1 MIRRLKRLLTPR
13 PGAIDFGD
21 LGGTRPVSNDFGWD
35 RGTPVDRIYIDRFLN
50 ANRGDVRGRALE
62 IGDASYC
69 RRFGSGVTR
78 QEVLHVDSA
87 NREATIIGDLSQ
99 SDVLARD
106 SFDCLLITQTLH
118 LIFDLEQAAAQLHG
132 ALSPGGVL
140 LLTVPGITPIDRRE
154 WRESWY
160 WSLSEFSLRRLF
172 EPLFGLE
179 NMRVETHGNVY
190 AATCFLHGLA
200 AEEVDRKKLDPT
212 DDAFPVVVSLRGR
225 KAE

>member
-13 PGAIDFGD
+13 PGTIDFGD
-21 LGGTRPVSNDFGWD
+21 LGRTRPVSNDFGWD

-50 ANRGDVRGRALE
+50 TNRGDVRGRALE
-62 IGDASYC
+62 IGDATYC

-78 QEVLHVDSA
+78 QEVLHVDPA

-200 AEEVDRKKLDPT
+200 AEEVDREKLDPT

>member
-13 PGAIDFGD
+13 PGAIDLGD
-21 LGGTRPVSNDFGWD
+21 LDRTRPVSADFGWD
-35 RGTPVDRIYIDRFLN
+35 RGTPIDRVYIDRFLD
-50 ANRGDVRGRALE
+50 ANRDDVRGRALE

-78 QEVLHVDSA
+78 QEVLHVDPA
-87 NREATIIGDLSQ
+87 NRDATIIGDLSQ
-99 SDVLARD
+99 PDVLAPD
-106 SFDCLLITQTLH
+106 SFDCLLVTQTLH
-118 LIFDLEQAAAQLHG
+118 LIFDVQQAAAQLHR

-154 WRESWY
+154 WRDSWY
-160 WSLSEFSLRRLF
+160 WSLTEFSLHRLF
-172 EPLFGLE
+172 EPLFGPE
-179 NMRVETHGNVY
+179 NMRTETHGNVY

-200 AEEVDRKKLDPT
+200 AEEVDREKLDST
-212 DDAFPVVVSLRGR
+212 DAAFPVVFSLRGR

>member
-13 PGAIDFGD
+13 PGAIDLGD
-21 LGGTRPVSNDFGWD
+21 LGRTWPVSDDFGWD
-35 RGTPVDRIYIDRFLN
+35 RGTPVDRIYIDRFLD

-62 IGDASYC
+62 IGDATYC

-78 QEVLHVDSA
+78 QEVLHVDQS
-87 NREATIIGDLSQ
+87 NRDATIVGDLSQ
-99 SDVLARD
+99 PDVLAPD

-154 WRESWY
+154 WRDKWY
-160 WSLSEFSLRRLF
+160 WSFTEFSLRRLF

-179 NMRVETHGNVY
+179 NMQLETHGNVY

-200 AEEVDRKKLDPT
+200 AEEVDRAKIDPT
-212 DDAFPVVVSLRGR
+212 DDAFPVIVSLRGR
-225 KAE
+225 KTA